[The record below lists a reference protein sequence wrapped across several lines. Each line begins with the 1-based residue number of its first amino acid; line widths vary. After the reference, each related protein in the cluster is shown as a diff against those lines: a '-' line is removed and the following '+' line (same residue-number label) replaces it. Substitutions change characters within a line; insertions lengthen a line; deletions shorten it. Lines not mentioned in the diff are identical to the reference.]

1 MARKKVKPEFLL
13 IEKVT
18 RELPVELSPEER
30 EALKDRENQQ
40 GEEVLTLERQHEQ
53 IRADEREEARARRD
67 AIKDARAAWS
77 KTIDARRSGTE
88 MREFKCELRAMIKT
102 QTIDLVRVHDGE
114 VVESRPMS
122 EEERLRYL
130 QGDMFEADS
139 PAGDIGQT
147 LGVLRLMPLPAD
159 EEEPESGDELPAD
172 EREALGGLPAGWPRR
187 WVGAEWTCGDDIPLA
202 GGDIFEVYLRI
213 GAKGSTV
220 DELCTAVPWL
230 GRGHV
235 TRSLALLLRRKI
247 VVTEEGRWFAAVEAP
262 EVPTEP
268 GRNDPLP
275 EAAEIVKPKRRRA
288 KDTGEQAINVAL
300 GQSEGMEASV

>member
-1 MARKKVKPEFLL
+1 MSRHPSDCYLTPGCAAFALRRWLLSAEADVDLAPWLDPFAGAGTLLEWGAPLAYERFAFELDRRWSAELVARVGPMDVR
-13 IEKVT
+13 I
-18 RELPVELSPEER
+18 
-30 EALKDRENQQ
+30 
-40 GEEVLTLERQHEQ
+40 G
-53 IRADEREEARARRD
+53 RD
-67 AIKDARAAWS
+67 S
-77 KTIDARRSGTE
+77 
-88 MREFKCELRAMIKT
+88 LAMPW
-102 QTIDLVRVHDGE
+102 LVRGSLSAPH
-114 VVESRPMS
+114 
-122 EEERLRYL
+122 
-130 QGDMFEADS
+130 
-139 PAGDIGQT
+139 
-147 LGVLRLMPLPAD
+147 
-159 EEEPESGDELPAD
+159 
-172 EREALGGLPAGWPRR
+172 
-187 WVGAEWTCGDDIPLA
+187 DIPLA

-220 DELCTAVPWL
+220 DELFTAVPWL